1 MQIAN
6 HLDREHYKLGTCLTR
21 MEAYLGDEAPKGDVI
36 HSCDMLS
43 STELDISLPVGSRL
57 MASINPRLSSKSS
70 DSLAADP
77 TASFEKSFEGLSER
91 EKWRVIIY
99 LNKDNQPISM

>member
-21 MEAYLGDEAPKGDVI
+21 MEAYLGDVI